1 MNTLDINVINE
12 ALTHLKPS
20 SKNEIEE
27 DLKKARNLPK
37 KEKTNSI
44 KTFLK
49 NLDKQKK
56 KPDYKK
62 VADCLAFDRIIC
74 KSLKIIKEDFIP
86 LLQMY
91 NILTNKE
98 KCYKLKKYLIINRD
112 EEDSSTVNTENKESN
127 QIVIMINL
135 EPLYND
141 KTYYS
146 NIVKGILGMINSN
159 FLPDQ
164 LKVYFPHKFFIEDYF
179 YYKNNTTKLK
189 DSLIA
194 LIEQINLALNLI
206 ELDKN
211 RFISNSTQTEKIEE
225 EKIPESDFNN
235 ILIKADLLKDET
247 LLKIYK
253 DAKKNEDIISKIK
266 DLSITKYAKV
276 TVYINEYLK
285 FNSQINTL
293 NDQVENLN
301 KKNKDKDTQINSLNT
316 QISTLNTQIEN
327 LNKDKQDKD
336 TQINSLNTQIENLN
350 KDKQDKDTQINSL
363 NTQISTLNAQV
374 ENLNN
379 DKKAKEDKI
388 SNLSVKVNFME
399 FFVNSLISRKVIKH
413 CINQILKKYKASISI
428 VSKKIEQNGEKKEIF
443 YIQVIKKI
451 NGASIQESQ
460 DFVDFLY
467 NKKDEFNVNI
477 HFDGIEKPEFIGDA
491 WDVAINFIKFPEKQ
505 KKAFNKI
512 ITKDIKDN
520 FKFSQ
525 KDLKIKII

>member
-74 KSLKIIKEDFIP
+74 KSQKIIKEDFIP

-276 TVYINEYLK
+276 TVYINECLK

-316 QISTLNTQIEN
+316 QISTLNTQVEN
-327 LNKDKQDKD
+327 LNK
-336 TQINSLNTQIENLN
+336 
-350 KDKQDKDTQINSL
+350 
-363 NTQISTLNAQV
+363 
-374 ENLNN
+374 

-460 DFVDFLY
+460 DLVDFLY

>member
-316 QISTLNTQIEN
+316 QISTLNTQVEN
-327 LNKDKQDKD
+327 LNK
-336 TQINSLNTQIENLN
+336 
-350 KDKQDKDTQINSL
+350 
-363 NTQISTLNAQV
+363 
-374 ENLNN
+374 

-460 DFVDFLY
+460 DLVDFLY

>member
-316 QISTLNTQIEN
+316 QISTLNTQVEN
-327 LNKDKQDKD
+327 LNK
-336 TQINSLNTQIENLN
+336 
-350 KDKQDKDTQINSL
+350 
-363 NTQISTLNAQV
+363 
-374 ENLNN
+374 

-460 DFVDFLY
+460 DLVDFLY

-505 KKAFNKI
+505 KKGLQQNNYQRYKR
-512 ITKDIKDN
+512 
-520 FKFSQ
+520 Q
-525 KDLKIKII
+525 L

>member
-1 MNTLDINVINE
+1 M
-12 ALTHLKPS
+12 
-20 SKNEIEE
+20 
-27 DLKKARNLPK
+27 
-37 KEKTNSI
+37 
-44 KTFLK
+44 
-49 NLDKQKK
+49 
-56 KPDYKK
+56 
-62 VADCLAFDRIIC
+62 
-74 KSLKIIKEDFIP
+74 
-86 LLQMY
+86 
-91 NILTNKE
+91 
-98 KCYKLKKYLIINRD
+98 
-112 EEDSSTVNTENKESN
+112 
-127 QIVIMINL
+127 
-135 EPLYND
+135 
-141 KTYYS
+141 YS

-211 RFISNSTQTEKIEE
+211 RFIANSTQTEKIEE

-301 KKNKDKDTQINSLNT
+301 KKNKDKDIQINSLNT

-350 KDKQDKDTQINSL
+350 KDKQDKDTKINSL
-363 NTQISTLNAQV
+363 NTQIENLNAQV
-374 ENLNN
+374 ENLNK
-379 DKKAKEDKI
+379 DKKDKEDKI

-460 DFVDFLY
+460 DLPYF
-467 NKKDEFNVNI
+467 
-477 HFDGIEKPEFIGDA
+477 
-491 WDVAINFIKFPEKQ
+491 
-505 KKAFNKI
+505 
-512 ITKDIKDN
+512 
-520 FKFSQ
+520 
-525 KDLKIKII
+525 

>member
-1 MNTLDINVINE
+1 MNTLDIIVINE

-112 EEDSSTVNTENKESN
+112 EEDSSTVNTKNKESN

-141 KTYYS
+141 KAYYS

-211 RFISNSTQTEKIEE
+211 RFIANSTQTEKIEE

-301 KKNKDKDTQINSLNT
+301 KKNKDKDIQINSLNT

-350 KDKQDKDTQINSL
+350 KDKQDKDTKINSL

-374 ENLNN
+374 ENLNE

-460 DFVDFLY
+460 DLVDFLY
-467 NKKDEFNVNI
+467 SK
-477 HFDGIEKPEFIGDA
+477 
-491 WDVAINFIKFPEKQ
+491 
-505 KKAFNKI
+505 
-512 ITKDIKDN
+512 
-520 FKFSQ
+520 
-525 KDLKIKII
+525 